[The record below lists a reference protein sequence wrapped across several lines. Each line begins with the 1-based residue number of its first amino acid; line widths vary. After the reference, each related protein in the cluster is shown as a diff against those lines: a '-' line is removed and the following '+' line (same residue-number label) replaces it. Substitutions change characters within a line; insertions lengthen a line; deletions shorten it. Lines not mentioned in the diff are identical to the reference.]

1 MQYDNKT
8 TRSVADAAAKIM
20 SEKLHPN
27 QQKLDVHEP
36 EKDELTAQDFKKL
49 RAMKKEET
57 EQLQEYETDK
67 SGRYVHKGTY
77 GSSKGAEYGSTEW
90 DKEEANKE
98 EKKKPARKK
107 YGARQNYVRS
117 SRVNEGFSNM
127 VESLSDGLKTF
138 EQKLQ
143 EWKKSKKV
151 MKEEPDNEQFTKE
164 VEKQKAKAAGT
175 APQADVAKPA
185 VQAVQNEETHTT
197 VEVID
202 LDPING
208 VKTATI
214 DLEERSLT
222 EPEMKKR
229 EEVVKSMK
237 KKMAGF
243 KERYGDRA
251 KEVMYATATKVAK
264 KD

>member
-67 SGRYVHKGTY
+67 NGRYVHKGTY
-77 GSSKGAEYGSTEW
+77 GGAKGSEYGSTEW
-90 DKEEANKE
+90 DKEEKMKD
-98 EKKKPARKK
+98 EKQKPARRK
-107 YGARQNYVRS
+107 YGARQNYKRS
-117 SRVNEGFSNM
+117 TRVNESFSDL
-127 VESLSDGLKTF
+127 VESLQGGLKNF
-138 EQKLQ
+138 EQQLQ
-143 EWKKSKKV
+143 EWKSKKV

-175 APQADVAKPA
+175 APQADIAKA
-185 VQAVQNEETHTT
+185 SVQAVQNEETHTT